1 MRSYSLSVLLH
12 FAVHPPVLLFG
23 DEQDDDVAFV
33 EAEQR
38 AVVAGGVGE
47 DGAHARLL
55 HDVVEARGYRHGP
68 GEVVLLG
75 SLMIWQRG
83 REEV

>member
-1 MRSYSLSVLLH
+1 MCFYSLSILLH

-23 DEQDDDVAFV
+23 DEQDYDVSFV

-47 DGAHARLL
+47 DGAHARLF
-55 HDVVEARGYRHGP
+55 HNVVEACGYRHRP
-68 GEVVLLG
+68 GEIVLLKA
-75 SLMIWQRG
+75 LMIWQR
-83 REEV
+83 